1 MFQFYW
7 VHLLLSSRGWRLLL
21 TSVKISV
28 GLKETEEKQQ
38 VTNWATKKTFL
49 STDYH
54 ITQQLPH
61 YTLIWFDKTSK
72 TQ

>member
-7 VHLLLSSRGWRLLL
+7 VHLLLSARGWRLLL

-38 VTNWATKKTFL
+38 VTNWATKKTVL

-61 YTLIWFDKTSK
+61 YIVI
-72 TQ
+72 